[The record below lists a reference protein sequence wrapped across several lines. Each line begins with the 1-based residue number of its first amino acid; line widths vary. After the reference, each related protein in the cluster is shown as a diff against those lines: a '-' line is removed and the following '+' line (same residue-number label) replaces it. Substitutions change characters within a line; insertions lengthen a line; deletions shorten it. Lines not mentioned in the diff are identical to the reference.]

1 MMSSLMSSS
10 ANAATDDEPFGVPNE
25 PVGQMWLR
33 SSSAVEIDWVDRFA
47 SNVGL
52 VFEEI

>member
-1 MMSSLMSSS
+1 MSSS
-10 ANAATDDEPFGVPNE
+10 TNAATDDEPVGVPNE